1 MHCLIRRTTTS
12 IVWVMVWVMVPLFAA
27 ILSSALLA
35 CGPADP
41 LTAIR
46 EAQARG
52 RLEETIEPL
61 RSLIKERPGDP
72 EILFIY
78 GRTLS
83 NLGKPGLAEWSL
95 REAMKHPDW
104 LATAGLRLAADAARH
119 RNYDSAV
126 EVSSKILDVE
136 SENIDA
142 LLVRASAY
150 THSRMNHELALV
162 DVERVLELDP
172 DNLLVME
179 PLILSLIGLE
189 RIDELTEAMEEL
201 GRKIEESTPSSG
213 SSAWLC
219 ATNAIFAWDS
229 DDIELANSR
238 WDKCLEQYP
247 AEPEVVWKA
256 LPFYDS
262 EMRYER
268 SLEILRAAIEANPE
282 ARPYRMNLAARLMNS
297 SAVDEAEELLLA
309 GTELENAELASGSW
323 RDLAK
328 FYQEMEKYTEAAA
341 AVGRAVEIV
350 EQVATPQSTLLFEYA
365 DSLLLAGQYKLSLE
379 VVERI
384 THPPYREM
392 IRARIAQEQR
402 DFPLALAHFKTAFQ
416 LWPDNPWARYYAAQ
430 VSEALGDFDGAV
442 EQYRHSI
449 RISPAATDSRIHV
462 AKLHLAQNRPSRA
475 LQLLRVKVKEVPL
488 SLDGELLSL
497 EVWAR
502 NGARLEI
509 RKLTGKIRRRIP
521 QYIGEALARVAK
533 GLNDAK
539 GPMAAVK
546 SLRQSGNIVPSDL
559 NYSEALR
566 ALVEYA
572 HRAGVGDKVSGD
584 LEEALAAHPNAA
596 GVLEIV
602 AFRLELTG
610 ASEDAVRGA
619 YNEVLTAEPEN
630 ARALSGLGRLAAKY
644 DNHELALS
652 YFDRAGAATPDDTRL
667 VMDACRTLVALGRTD
682 EAEERLNNLLSEVQ
696 FEGRAAALLAEL
708 HLARG
713 SASDRTLDLAKRTV
727 RFGGGVEDFNLLAR
741 VHDARDEPE
750 LAKEASDRAKALL
763 AKRAG

>member
-1 MHCLIRRTTTS
+1 MLP
-12 IVWVMVWVMVPLFAA
+12 MFAV

-41 LTAIR
+41 LVAIR
-46 EAQARG
+46 KTQAQG

-61 RSLIKERPGDP
+61 RALIKERPGDA
-72 EILFIY
+72 EVLFIY
-78 GRTLS
+78 GRALS

-104 LATAGLRLAADAARH
+104 LVTAGLRLAADAARH
-119 RNYDSAV
+119 GNYASAV
-126 EVSSKILDVE
+126 EVSSKVLDVE

-150 THSRMNHELALV
+150 SHSRMNHELALV

-189 RIDELTEAMEEL
+189 RIDELTEALEEL
-201 GRKIEESTPSSG
+201 GRKIEDSTPSSG

-219 ATNAIFAWDS
+219 ATNAIFAWDG

-238 WDKCLEQYP
+238 WDQCLEQYP

-268 SLEILRAAIEANPE
+268 SIEILRAAIEANQE
-282 ARPYRMNLAARLMNS
+282 ARPYRVNLAVRLMNS
-297 SAVDEAEELLLA
+297 DAGDEALEVLVA
-309 GTELENAELASGSW
+309 GTELESPKLASGSW

-328 FYQEMEKYTEAAA
+328 FYQEAEKYTDAAA

-350 EQVATPQSTLLFEYA
+350 EEVATPQPTLLFEYA
-365 DSLLLAGQYKLSLE
+365 DALLIAGQFDLARE

-402 DFPLALAHFKTAFQ
+402 DFPLALEHFKAAFQ

-462 AKLHLAQNRPSRA
+462 ARLHLAQNRPRPA
-475 LQLLRVKVKEVPL
+475 LQLLRVKVKEAPL
-488 SLDGELLSL
+488 SLEGELLSL
-497 EVWAR
+497 EIWAR
-502 NGARLEI
+502 NGQGFEI
-509 RKLTGKIRRRIP
+509 ETSLGKIRRRIP
-521 QYIGEALARVAK
+521 QYIGQALARVAK
-533 GLNDAK
+533 GLNDSA
-539 GPMAAVK
+539 GPMVAVN
-546 SLRQSGNIVPSDL
+546 SLRHFGKIVPSDP

-566 ALVEYA
+566 ALVEYS
-572 HRAGVGDKVSGD
+572 HRAGVADEVSG
-584 LEEALAAHPNAA
+584 EFEAALAAHPEAA
-596 GVLEIV
+596 GLLEVV
-602 AFRLELTG
+602 AFRLELKG
-610 ASEDAVRGA
+610 ASEHEIRTA
-619 YNEVLTAEPEN
+619 YNTVLAAEPEN
-630 ARALSGLGRLAAKY
+630 VRALSGLGRLAAKH

-652 YFDRAGAATPDDTRL
+652 YFERATAAAPDDADL
-667 VMDACRTLVALGRTD
+667 VVEASRALVALGRKS
-682 EAEERLNNLLSEVQ
+682 EAEERLNNLLSQVQ

-708 HLARG
+708 HLGREW
-713 SASDRTLDLAKRTV
+713 ASDRTLDLAKRTV
-727 RFGGGVEDFNLLAR
+727 RFGGGVEGLELLAR
-741 VHDARDEPE
+741 VHDARNEPE
-750 LAKEASDRAKALL
+750 LAKKASAEAKALL